1 VYRHVATVCQS
12 HRVYPK
18 GIESIAMTA
27 KGTSGARLPFDHHKK
42 KQAKRLSMRERDI
55 ADRAVVSSH
64 NDMFTNVTNG
74 SVKTVSKTSSAV
86 CNR

>member
-1 VYRHVATVCQS
+1 
-12 HRVYPK
+12 VYPK
-18 GIESIAMTA
+18 GIESIAMA
-27 KGTSGARLPFDHHKK
+27 AIGTSEARLPFDHKK

-74 SVKTVSKTSSAV
+74 PVKTVSKTTSAV